1 MSENGAVLRSVRH
14 EVWADLELLRFC
26 ERLAPEQLRWTV
38 PGTYG
43 AIHNTL
49 QHIVRAQRGYLG
61 RLTGDP
67 GTDVVPA
74 DSERLLGIDDLI
86 AKERVV
92 GERIERLL
100 GQDFD
105 PTRVITLKRGDVAQ
119 GTATAGVILAQFIH
133 HGSDHRAHIGT
144 ILGAHG
150 VAPPDLDV
158 WSYGGSIGEV
168 TG

>member
-1 MSENGAVLRSVRH
+1 VNEIALRGIRH
-14 EVWADLELLRFC
+14 EVWADLELLAFC
-26 ERLAPEQLRWTV
+26 ARLSAEQLGWTV

-67 GTDVVPA
+67 GADVVPL
-74 DSERLLGIDDLI
+74 DSEQLLGIDDLV

-100 GQDFD
+100 TQDFD
-105 PTRVITLKRGDVAQ
+105 PTRVITLTRGGVAQ
-119 GTATAGVILAQFIH
+119 GTATAGVILAQFVH
-133 HGSDHRAHIGT
+133 HGSDHRAHVGT

-150 VAPPDLDV
+150 AEPPDLDV
-158 WSYGGSIGEV
+158 WAYGGSIGEV